1 MNIVSAKQTEG
12 AVDINPMTEF
22 REGVELLKNEYPQKA
37 LAKLR
42 RAYECDKHN
51 PYFMSFLGLS
61 IARAQRKWDLASE
74 LCETAVQL
82 KPKEIQFY
90 LNLGEVYAASGMRE
104 RALDKLD
111 NAMQLF
117 GEDARLKQ
125 ARSKVQNRRN
135 PSAEPPQSHLAF
147 FRAHAFLEPRT
158 WQIAAPRIEVSG
170 ERWEIRSPAGFEK
183 AGPRGPAF
191 VVCCYRWCSGGRP
204 PFGSLFCCLCTSRCW
219 RSCVF
224 CDC

>member
-1 MNIVSAKQTEG
+1 MNIVSGKQNTEG
-12 AVDINPMTEF
+12 TVDINPMTEF

-37 LAKLR
+37 VAKLR
-42 RAYECDKHN
+42 CAYECDKHN

-74 LCETAVQL
+74 LCETAVRL

-111 NAMQLF
+111 DAVQLF
-117 GEDARLKQ
+117 GEDARLRQ

-135 PSAEPPQSHLAF
+135 PIVPFFGRSHFLNRELGKLRH
-147 FRAHAFLEPRT
+147 RALSYLEKDR
-158 WQIAAPRIEVSG
+158 
-170 ERWEIRSPAGFEK
+170 K
-183 AGPRGPAF
+183 
-191 VVCCYRWCSGGRP
+191 
-204 PFGSLFCCLCTSRCW
+204 
-219 RSCVF
+219 
-224 CDC
+224 